1 MPSTSTSFPSTS
13 GWVPS
18 SSLTNLKYPHNVMI
32 KELFLLAIVF
42 TLTYDPKTGTL
53 ENIAKPV
60 SGTEGY
66 RQQQQPRCNS
76 ITPFRYPKFRRTPVL
91 RPRFNRR
98 SQHICGYVDK
108 HDHLAHIQFGMAEPL
123 SDFSPGRVSAPRSFC
138 KEKTT

>member
-1 MPSTSTSFPSTS
+1 
-13 GWVPS
+13 
-18 SSLTNLKYPHNVMI
+18 MI

-66 RQQQQPRCNS
+66 RQQQPPVQQHHAVPVHPEIRQAHPRPPTQIQP
-76 ITPFRYPKFRRTPVL
+76 PKPAQY
-91 RPRFNRR
+91 N
-98 SQHICGYVDK
+98 YVDK

-123 SDFSPGRVSAPRSFC
+123 SGFQSRTGLGAALFP
-138 KEKTT
+138 